1 MGWVFREGLPS
12 LALPEGRTIIVLIGG
27 TGLLGSEIAPLLAAR
42 GEPVRALVRSGQGT
56 GHLRQ
61 LGFELE
67 PGDMRDGR
75 TLRRVLREVRA
86 VISAAQGSPDS
97 RDRSH
102 ARVDGAG
109 NQALIDAARAAGV
122 EHFVFVSALKADQA
136 PGVPHLAFKHAAE
149 LRLRASGMG
158 YTILRP
164 SSLQETFG
172 GGFAPFKRL
181 VDRFGIGL
189 VPGRGRALHSFVAA
203 HDVARAAVLALDHP
217 AARDAVVEIGGPAN
231 LSYREAYR
239 RITRVTGRRIHTVP
253 IPGLGAAGSVTG
265 VLAPEMGGLLR
276 LLAFQERAGYTCV
289 TPDWLVEALLRRR
302 TFDEGMRLMY
312 GEDRVAGE
320 GKALP

>member
-1 MGWVFREGLPS
+1 
-12 LALPEGRTIIVLIGG
+12 LIGG

-56 GHLRQ
+56 ERLRQ

-67 PGDMRDGR
+67 PGDLCDER
-75 TLRRVLREVRA
+75 TLRRVLRGVRG
-86 VISAAQGSPDS
+86 VISAAPRLPTS
-97 RDRSH
+97 RNRSY
-102 ARVDGAG
+102 APGDGTG
-109 NQALIDAARAAGV
+109 NQTLIDAAHATGV
-122 EHFVFVSALKADQA
+122 EHFVFVSVLKADQA
-136 PGVPHLAFKHAAE
+136 PGVPQLTSLHDAE
-149 LRLRASGMG
+149 LRLRASGMR

-181 VDRFGIGL
+181 IDRFGIGL
-189 VPGRGRALHSFVAA
+189 VPGRGRALYSFVAA

-239 RITRVTGRRIHTVP
+239 RITRVTGRRIRP
-253 IPGLGAAGSVTG
+253 LPLPGLGVAGSVTAL
-265 VLAPEMGGLLR
+265 VAPGLGSLLQ

-289 TPDWLVEALLRRR
+289 TPDWLVDALLRRR
-302 TFDEGMRLMY
+302 SFDEAVRLMY
-312 GEDRVAGE
+312 ENGGVRGE
-320 GKALP
+320 GDARP